1 MKSYKFHTKKN
12 HVEVE
17 LTIQTPKEMKN
28 SIKQQ
33 VIKFKN
39 WLHSP
44 KRPKRYNKLF
54 EIEIETEKTHKK
66 WGI

>member
-1 MKSYKFHTKKN
+1 MKRYKFHTKKK

-17 LTIQTPKEMKN
+17 LAIQTPKEAKD
-28 SIKQQ
+28 SFKQQ
-33 VIKFKN
+33 IAKFKH

-44 KRPKRYNKLF
+44 KKKHQHRKLV
-54 EIEIETEKTHKK
+54 EIEIETDKTHKK

>member
-1 MKSYKFHTKKN
+1 MKQYNFHTKKN

-17 LTIQTPKEMKN
+17 LNIQTPKEMKD
-28 SIKQQ
+28 SIKEQA
-33 VIKFKN
+33 IKFKN
-39 WLHSP
+39 WLRSP
-44 KRPKRYNKLF
+44 KKPKRHNKLF